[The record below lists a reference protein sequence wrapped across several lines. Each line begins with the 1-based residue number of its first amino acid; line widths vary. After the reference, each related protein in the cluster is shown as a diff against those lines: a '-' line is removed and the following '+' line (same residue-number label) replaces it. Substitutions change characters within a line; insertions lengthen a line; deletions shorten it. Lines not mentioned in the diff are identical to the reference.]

1 MEAQSVDKQTDFEA
15 IVGQIAR
22 AHGTTPQEVR
32 LSMQQALDE
41 GRGNPDPA
49 VQSAWH
55 SIPSAGGT
63 PTLDEV
69 IAFLVK
75 RLRQQTN
82 PD

>member
-1 MEAQSVDKQTDFEA
+1 MDKQTDFEA

-22 AHGTTPQEVR
+22 AHGTTPQQVR

-41 GRGNPDPA
+41 GRRNPDPA
-49 VQSAWH
+49 IQSMWH
-55 SIPSAGGT
+55 SIPSKGGT

-69 IAFLVK
+69 IVFLVK
-75 RLRQQTN
+75 RLHKQKN